1 MGNMLCCCPGC
12 FRDLSRIFREAFKIS
27 ENLDNF
33 DANCFD
39 VLNTAYLMISNC
51 KTISFQSK
59 SELMLQL
66 ADLGTTLKYAL
77 LFIIVSHP
85 ASPMLCQIVKTAKQ

>member
-1 MGNMLCCCPGC
+1 M
-12 FRDLSRIFREAFKIS
+12 KIS
-27 ENLDNF
+27 IISINF
-33 DANCFD
+33 ANCFD
-39 VLNTAYLMISNC
+39 VLNTAYLMIS